1 MTSISVF
8 GIGYVGVVSAACLAR
23 DGHRVVAVDIEAA
36 RVRTINEGRAP
47 IVENGLPALIE
58 RAVADGLLVATL
70 DAEDAVAKT
79 EASLVCVGT
88 PSNPDGS
95 VGLDHVRQVCGI
107 IGRAISRK
115 GSYHSVIIRST
126 IVPGT
131 MEGTCIPA
139 LEEASGLKA
148 GVDFGVGYYPE
159 FLRES
164 TAIED
169 YDNPGLV
176 VFGALDAPT
185 FALLNALNKDVPC
198 AVHEVDLR
206 TAEMVKYTSNTWRAV
221 KVTFANEIGN
231 IAKACGLDGQL
242 VMRLLCSDDK
252 VAMSPNFMRPGFA
265 FGGSC
270 LPKDV
275 RALQQLA
282 RSRDVEAPLL
292 GAVLKANDAQI
303 DRAARMVADTGPQG
317 GTGRHVVGLVGISF
331 KPGTDDLRESPL
343 AELASRLIAGGHD
356 VQVYDPNVA
365 TGHANDPE
373 GVGRGNDAVPDLRDR
388 MVPSIDALIEVADTI
403 VVGNSYAEALG
414 PLRDVLHDQPVV
426 DLTRV
431 QPGLVSSGTYQGIC
445 W

>member
-1 MTSISVF
+1 MAKVSVF

-23 DGHRVVAVDIEAA
+23 DGHEVLAVDIEQG
-36 RVRTINEGRAP
+36 RVDMINSGRSP
-47 IVENGLPALIE
+47 IVENGLDALIE
-58 RAVADGLLVATL
+58 SAVGEGRLTATL
-70 DAEDAVAKT
+70 DAEAAVAAT
-79 EASLVCVGT
+79 DASFVCVGT

-95 VGLDHVRQVCGI
+95 VGLKYVTEACHN
-107 IGRAISRK
+107 IGRAIAAK
-115 GSYHSVIIRST
+115 QGYHSVVIRST

-131 MEGTCIPA
+131 METVCIPA

-169 YDNPGLV
+169 YDNPGLI

-185 FALLNALNKDVPC
+185 FAFLNEVNRDMPC
-198 AVHEVDLR
+198 AIHEVDLR

-252 VAMSPNFMRPGFA
+252 VNISSHFMRPGFA

-282 RSRDVEAPLL
+282 RARDVEAPLMA
-292 GAVLKANDAQI
+292 AVLQANDAQI
-303 DRAARMVADTGPQG
+303 DRAARMVN
-317 GTGRHVVGLVGISF
+317 GTGKRKVGLVGISF

-343 AELASRLIAGGHD
+343 AELASRLIAKGHD
-356 VQVYDPNVA
+356 VQVYDPNVS
-365 TGHANDPE
+365 TGHAKDP
-373 GVGRGNDAVPDLRDR
+373 GGTGRGNDVVPDLRER
-388 MVPSIDALIEVADTI
+388 MVPSIDALIDMSDTI
-403 VVGNSYAEALG
+403 VVGNAYAEAVE
-414 PLRDVLHDQPVV
+414 PLRKVALAQPMV
-426 DLTRV
+426 DLTRL
-431 QPGLVSSGTYQGIC
+431 QPGLMSTGSYQGIC